1 MLPFER
7 ETDEQKRE
15 EEIKRFFFFF
25 FNLAGYIF
33 KIKYSLDMLQCS
45 PYLKSYYSKS
55 KKKFGD
61 AKSVGGIF
69 WGEQWLF
76 SPKFGDSY
84 STGDALRQFML
95 ELLLVFLAKLPL
107 LENYMFS

>member
-15 EEIKRFFFFF
+15 EERKRFFFFFF

-45 PYLKSYYSKS
+45 PYLESYYSKS
-55 KKKFGD
+55 KKN
-61 AKSVGGIF
+61 
-69 WGEQWLF
+69 
-76 SPKFGDSY
+76 
-84 STGDALRQFML
+84 L
-95 ELLLVFLAKLPL
+95 ELERLLEGFFCVNGDFFLQKVGIASLLVML
-107 LENYMFS
+107 

>member
-7 ETDEQKRE
+7 EIDEQKRE
-15 EEIKRFFFFF
+15 EERKRFFFFF

-45 PYLKSYYSKS
+45 PYLESYYSKS

-61 AKSVGGIF
+61 AEFVGGIF
-69 WGEQWLF
+69 LG
-76 SPKFGDSY
+76 
-84 STGDALRQFML
+84 
-95 ELLLVFLAKLPL
+95 
-107 LENYMFS
+107 